1 MNLHTIILA
10 AGKGTRMHTNL
21 PKVMQPLAGRPMIDH
36 VITTAGKLTNK
47 ISTIIGYKKDVLN
60 EHLSANF
67 KNVETFVQPELN
79 GTAGAVKAAQKK
91 IMDDEDVLILYG
103 DVPLISH
110 ESLKN
115 ALNDNHDAVILTMIP
130 KDPFGY
136 GRVIKDDSGLATE
149 IIEEK
154 DASPEQKKINE
165 VFTGI
170 MIIKGEM
177 LLSSLDEVNNNNAAG
192 EYYLTDV
199 IKIASKKGV
208 KINPIIVEETEVL
221 GANTKSELH
230 EIENIFREM
239 KSKDLLEQGIT
250 LSDASRVDV
259 RGNVTA
265 GKDCSI
271 DVNVIL
277 EGEIT
282 LGTNVSIGPNC
293 FLKDVV
299 ISDNVSI
306 EAFSHIVS
314 TQIGADCNVGPY
326 ARLREGTVLEDQAK
340 IGNFVETKKTKI
352 GKGSK
357 ANHLA
362 YLGDA
367 EVGEDSNIGAGTI
380 TCNYDGTNKHKTK
393 IGNKTFVGTN
403 SSLVAPLNIGNNS
416 YIGAGSVI
424 TKDVEDDALAVARG
438 KQSNKS
444 GWAKNKK

>member
-1 MNLHTIILA
+1 
-10 AGKGTRMHTNL
+10 MHTNL

-36 VITTAGKLTNK
+36 VITTAVTLTNK

-79 GTAGAVKAAQKK
+79 GTAGAVKAAQKN

-154 DASPEQKKINE
+154 DANPEQKKINE

-192 EYYLTDV
+192 EYYLTDI

-208 KINPIIVEETEVL
+208 KINPIVVEETEVL

-259 RGNVTA
+259 RGDVSA

-277 EGEIT
+277 EGEIK

-293 FLKDVV
+293 YLKDVV

-380 TCNYDGTNKHKTK
+380 TCNYDGANKHKTR

>member
-1 MNLHTIILA
+1 
-10 AGKGTRMHTNL
+10 
-21 PKVMQPLAGRPMIDH
+21 
-36 VITTAGKLTNK
+36 
-47 ISTIIGYKKDVLN
+47 
-60 EHLSANF
+60 
-67 KNVETFVQPELN
+67 
-79 GTAGAVKAAQKK
+79 
-91 IMDDEDVLILYG
+91 
-103 DVPLISH
+103 
-110 ESLKN
+110 
-115 ALNDNHDAVILTMIP
+115 
-130 KDPFGY
+130 
-136 GRVIKDDSGLATE
+136 
-149 IIEEK
+149 
-154 DASPEQKKINE
+154 
-165 VFTGI
+165 

-177 LLSSLDEVNNNNAAG
+177 LLSSLEEVNNNNAAG

-208 KINPIIVEETEVL
+208 KINPIVVEETEVL

-259 RGNVTA
+259 RGDVSA

-277 EGEIT
+277 EGEIK
-282 LGTNVSIGPNC
+282 LGTNVAIGPNC
-293 FLKDVV
+293 YLKDVV

-357 ANHLA
+357 ASHLA

-380 TCNYDGTNKHKTK
+380 TCNYDGTNKHKTR

>member
-192 EYYLTDV
+192 EYYLTDI

-208 KINPIIVEETEVL
+208 KINPIVVEETEVL

-299 ISDNVSI
+299 ISDNVFI

>member
-1 MNLHTIILA
+1 
-10 AGKGTRMHTNL
+10 MHTNL

-79 GTAGAVKAAQKK
+79 GTAGAVKAAQKN

-136 GRVIKDDSGLATE
+136 GRVLKNDSGLATE

-299 ISDNVSI
+299 ISDNVFI

>member
-36 VITTAGKLTNK
+36 VITTAGTLTNK

-67 KNVETFVQPELN
+67 KNVKTFVQPELN
-79 GTAGAVKAAQKK
+79 GTAGAVKAAQKN

-110 ESLKN
+110 ETLKN

-154 DASPEQKKINE
+154 DANAEQKKINE

-177 LLSSLDEVNNNNAAG
+177 LLSSLEEVNNNNAAG

-208 KINPIIVEETEVL
+208 KINPIVVEETEVL

-259 RGNVTA
+259 RGDVSA

-277 EGEIT
+277 EGEIK

-293 FLKDVV
+293 YLKDVV

>member
-136 GRVIKDDSGLATE
+136 GRVLKNDSGLATE

-154 DASPEQKKINE
+154 DASAEQKKINE

-208 KINPIIVEETEVL
+208 KINPIVVEETEVL

>member
-1 MNLHTIILA
+1 
-10 AGKGTRMHTNL
+10 
-21 PKVMQPLAGRPMIDH
+21 MIDH

-136 GRVIKDDSGLATE
+136 GRVLKNDSGLATE

-299 ISDNVSI
+299 ISDNVFI

>member
-1 MNLHTIILA
+1 VNLHTIILA

-21 PKVMQPLAGRPMIDH
+21 PKVMQPLAGKPMIDH
-36 VITTAGKLTNK
+36 VITTAGTLANK
-47 ISTIIGYKKDVLN
+47 ITTIIGYKKDVLN

-79 GTAGAVKAAQKK
+79 GTAGAVKAAQKN
-91 IMDDEDVLILYG
+91 IMDEENVLILYG

-110 ESLKN
+110 ETLKN

-154 DASPEQKKINE
+154 DASAEQKKINE

-170 MIIKGEM
+170 MIIKGGM
-177 LLSSLDEVNNNNAAG
+177 LLSSLGEVNNNNAAG

-199 IKIASKKGV
+199 IKIANKKGV
-208 KINPIIVEETEVL
+208 KINPIVVEETEVL

-239 KSKDLLEQGIT
+239 KSKDLLEKGIT

-259 RGNVTA
+259 RGDVSA

-271 DVNVIL
+271 DINVIL
-277 EGEIT
+277 EGEIK

-293 FLKDVV
+293 YLKDVV

-380 TCNYDGTNKHKTK
+380 TCNYDGANKHKTK

-444 GWAKNKK
+444 GWTKNKK

>member
-36 VITTAGKLTNK
+36 VIKSAGTLTNK
-47 ISTIIGYKKDVLN
+47 ISIIIGYKKDVLN

-67 KNVETFVQPELN
+67 KNVETFFQPELN
-79 GTAGAVKAAQKK
+79 GTAGAVKAAQKN

-110 ESLKN
+110 ETLKK

-130 KDPFGY
+130 KDTFGY
-136 GRVIKDDSGLATE
+136 GRVIKNDSGLATE

-154 DASPEQKKINE
+154 DADAEQKKINE

-208 KINPIIVEETEVL
+208 KINPIVVEETEVL

-259 RGNVTA
+259 RGGVSA

-293 FLKDVV
+293 YLKDVV

-314 TQIGADCNVGPY
+314 TQIGADCSVGPY

-380 TCNYDGTNKHKTK
+380 TCNYDGTNKHQTK

-438 KQSNKS
+438 KQSNKP

>member
-1 MNLHTIILA
+1 
-10 AGKGTRMHTNL
+10 
-21 PKVMQPLAGRPMIDH
+21 MIDH
-36 VITTAGKLTNK
+36 VITTAGTLTNK

-60 EHLSANF
+60 EYLSANF
-67 KNVETFVQPELN
+67 KNVNSFVQPELN
-79 GTAGAVKAAQKK
+79 GTAGAVKAAKK
-91 IMDDEDVLILYG
+91 NIMNDEHVLILYG

-110 ESLKN
+110 ESLKK

-136 GRVIKDDSGLATE
+136 GRVIKNDSGLATE

-154 DASPEQKKINE
+154 DANAEQKKINE

-192 EYYLTDV
+192 EYYLTDI

-208 KINPIIVEETEVL
+208 KINPIVVEETQVL

-259 RGNVTA
+259 RGGVSA

-293 FLKDVV
+293 YLKDVV

-314 TQIGADCNVGPY
+314 TQIGADCSVGPY

-380 TCNYDGTNKHKTK
+380 TCNYDGTNKHQTK

-438 KQSNKS
+438 KQSNKP

>member
-36 VITTAGKLTNK
+36 VITTAGTLTNK

-67 KNVETFVQPELN
+67 RNVEAFVQPELN
-79 GTAGAVKAAQKK
+79 GTAGAVKAAKNN
-91 IMDDEDVLILYG
+91 IIDDEDVLILYG
-103 DVPLISH
+103 DVPLISSG
-110 ESLKN
+110 SLKK

-136 GRVIKDDSGLATE
+136 GRVIKNDSGLATE

-154 DASPEQKKINE
+154 DANAEQKKINE

-177 LLSSLDEVNNNNAAG
+177 LLSSLEEVNNNNAAG

-208 KINPIIVEETEVL
+208 KINTIVVEETEVL

-250 LSDASRVDV
+250 LSDALRVDV
-259 RGNVTA
+259 RGSVSA

-293 FLKDVV
+293 YLKDVV

-380 TCNYDGTNKHKTK
+380 TCNYDGTNKHQTK

-438 KQSNKS
+438 KQSNKP

>member
-1 MNLHTIILA
+1 
-10 AGKGTRMHTNL
+10 MHTNL

-136 GRVIKDDSGLATE
+136 GRVLKNDSGLATE

-208 KINPIIVEETEVL
+208 KINPIVVEETEVL

-259 RGNVTA
+259 RGDVSA

-277 EGEIT
+277 EGEIK

-293 FLKDVV
+293 YLKDVV

>member
-1 MNLHTIILA
+1 
-10 AGKGTRMHTNL
+10 
-21 PKVMQPLAGRPMIDH
+21 MQPLAGRPMIDH
-36 VITTAGKLTNK
+36 VITTAGTLTNN

-79 GTAGAVKAAQKK
+79 GTAGAVKAARMS

-103 DVPLISH
+103 DVPLISQ
-110 ESLKN
+110 ETLKN
-115 ALNDNHDAVILTMIP
+115 ALNDNYDAVILTMIP
-130 KDPFGY
+130 KDPVGY
-136 GRVIKDDSGLATE
+136 GRVVKNDSGLATE

-154 DASPEQKKINE
+154 DANAEQKKINE

-170 MIIKGEM
+170 MIIKGEI
-177 LLSSLDEVNNNNAAG
+177 LLSSLDEVNNDNAAG

-208 KINPIIVEETEVL
+208 KINPIVVEETEVL

-259 RGNVTA
+259 RGDVSA

-293 FLKDVV
+293 YLKDVV

-380 TCNYDGTNKHKTK
+380 TCNYDGANKHQTK

-438 KQSNKS
+438 KQSNKPD
-444 GWAKNKK
+444 WAKNKK

>member
-91 IMDDEDVLILYG
+91 IMDDEHVLILYG

-136 GRVIKDDSGLATE
+136 GRVLKNDSGLATE

-299 ISDNVSI
+299 ISDNVFI

>member
-36 VITTAGKLTNK
+36 VISTAGTLTNK
-47 ISTIIGYKKDVLN
+47 ISTVIGYKKDILN

-67 KNVETFVQPELN
+67 KNVKTFVQPELN
-79 GTAGAVKAAQKK
+79 GTAGAVKAAQKNV
-91 IMDDEDVLILYG
+91 MNDEDVLILYG

-110 ESLKN
+110 ETLKN

-136 GRVIKDDSGLATE
+136 GRVLKNDSGLATE

-154 DASPEQKKINE
+154 DASAEQKKINE

-170 MIIKGEM
+170 MIIKGQM
-177 LLSSLDEVNNNNAAG
+177 LLSSLEEVNNNNAAG

-208 KINPIIVEETEVL
+208 KINPIVVEETEVL

-259 RGNVTA
+259 RGDVSA

-277 EGEIT
+277 EGEIK

-293 FLKDVV
+293 YIKDVV

-326 ARLREGTVLEDQAK
+326 ARLREGTVLEDEAK

-438 KQSNKS
+438 KQSIKS

>member
-1 MNLHTIILA
+1 VNLHTIILA

-36 VITTAGKLTNK
+36 VIITAGTLTNK

-79 GTAGAVKAAQKK
+79 GTAGAVQAAQKN

-154 DASPEQKKINE
+154 DANPEQKKINE

-177 LLSSLDEVNNNNAAG
+177 LLSSLDKVNNNNAAG
-192 EYYLTDV
+192 EYYLTDI

-208 KINPIIVEETEVL
+208 KINPIVVEETEVL

-259 RGNVTA
+259 RGDVSA

-277 EGEIT
+277 EGEIK

-293 FLKDVV
+293 YLKDVV

-314 TQIGADCNVGPY
+314 TQIGTGCNVGPY

-380 TCNYDGTNKHKTK
+380 TCNYDGTNKHQTK

>member
-1 MNLHTIILA
+1 
-10 AGKGTRMHTNL
+10 
-21 PKVMQPLAGRPMIDH
+21 MIDH
-36 VITTAGKLTNK
+36 VITTAGTLANK
-47 ISTIIGYKKDVLN
+47 ITTVIGYKKDVLN

-67 KNVETFVQPELN
+67 KNVETFVQPQLN
-79 GTAGAVKAAQKK
+79 GTAGAVKAAQKN
-91 IMDDEDVLILYG
+91 IMDEENVLILYG

-110 ESLKN
+110 ETLKN

-154 DASPEQKKINE
+154 DASAEQKKINE

-170 MIIKGEM
+170 MIIKGGM
-177 LLSSLDEVNNNNAAG
+177 LLSSLGEVNNNNAAG

-208 KINPIIVEETEVL
+208 KINPIVVEETEVL

-259 RGNVTA
+259 RGDVSS

-271 DVNVIL
+271 DINVIL
-277 EGEIT
+277 EGEIK

-293 FLKDVV
+293 YLKDVV

-367 EVGEDSNIGAGTI
+367 EVGEGSNIGAGTI

>member
-1 MNLHTIILA
+1 
-10 AGKGTRMHTNL
+10 
-21 PKVMQPLAGRPMIDH
+21 V
-36 VITTAGKLTNK
+36 
-47 ISTIIGYKKDVLN
+47 S
-60 EHLSANF
+60 
-67 KNVETFVQPELN
+67 
-79 GTAGAVKAAQKK
+79 
-91 IMDDEDVLILYG
+91 
-103 DVPLISH
+103 
-110 ESLKN
+110 
-115 ALNDNHDAVILTMIP
+115 
-130 KDPFGY
+130 
-136 GRVIKDDSGLATE
+136 
-149 IIEEK
+149 
-154 DASPEQKKINE
+154 
-165 VFTGI
+165 
-170 MIIKGEM
+170 
-177 LLSSLDEVNNNNAAG
+177 
-192 EYYLTDV
+192 
-199 IKIASKKGV
+199 
-208 KINPIIVEETEVL
+208 
-221 GANTKSELH
+221 
-230 EIENIFREM
+230 
-239 KSKDLLEQGIT
+239 
-250 LSDASRVDV
+250 
-259 RGNVTA
+259 A

-293 FLKDVV
+293 YLKDVV

-380 TCNYDGTNKHKTK
+380 TCNYDGTNKHQTK

-438 KQSNKS
+438 KQSNKP

>member
-1 MNLHTIILA
+1 
-10 AGKGTRMHTNL
+10 MHTNL

-36 VITTAGKLTNK
+36 VITTAGKLTYK

-154 DASPEQKKINE
+154 DANVEQKKTNE

-208 KINPIIVEETEVL
+208 KINPIVVEETEVL

-259 RGNVTA
+259 RGDVSA

-277 EGEIT
+277 EGEIK

-293 FLKDVV
+293 YLKDVV

-438 KQSNKS
+438 KQSNKP

>member
-1 MNLHTIILA
+1 
-10 AGKGTRMHTNL
+10 
-21 PKVMQPLAGRPMIDH
+21 
-36 VITTAGKLTNK
+36 
-47 ISTIIGYKKDVLN
+47 
-60 EHLSANF
+60 
-67 KNVETFVQPELN
+67 
-79 GTAGAVKAAQKK
+79 
-91 IMDDEDVLILYG
+91 
-103 DVPLISH
+103 
-110 ESLKN
+110 
-115 ALNDNHDAVILTMIP
+115 MIP

-154 DASPEQKKINE
+154 DANPEQKKINE

-259 RGNVTA
+259 RGDVSA

-293 FLKDVV
+293 YLKDVV

-438 KQSNKS
+438 KQSNKP

>member
-136 GRVIKDDSGLATE
+136 GRVLKNDSSLATE

-208 KINPIIVEETEVL
+208 KINPIVVEETEVL

-293 FLKDVV
+293 YLKDVV

>member
-1 MNLHTIILA
+1 
-10 AGKGTRMHTNL
+10 
-21 PKVMQPLAGRPMIDH
+21 
-36 VITTAGKLTNK
+36 
-47 ISTIIGYKKDVLN
+47 
-60 EHLSANF
+60 
-67 KNVETFVQPELN
+67 
-79 GTAGAVKAAQKK
+79 
-91 IMDDEDVLILYG
+91 
-103 DVPLISH
+103 
-110 ESLKN
+110 
-115 ALNDNHDAVILTMIP
+115 MIP

-154 DASPEQKKINE
+154 DANAEQKKINE

-170 MIIKGEM
+170 LIIKGEM
-177 LLSSLDEVNNNNAAG
+177 LLSSLEEVNNNNAAG

-208 KINPIIVEETEVL
+208 KINPIVVEETEVL

-259 RGNVTA
+259 RGDVSA

-277 EGEIT
+277 EGEIK
-282 LGTNVSIGPNC
+282 LGNNVSIGPNC
-293 FLKDVV
+293 YLKDVV

>member
-1 MNLHTIILA
+1 VNLHTIILA
-10 AGKGTRMHTNL
+10 AGKGLRMHTNL

-36 VITTAGKLTNK
+36 VITTAGTLTNK
-47 ISTIIGYKKDVLN
+47 ISTVIGYQKDVLN
-60 EHLSANF
+60 KYLSANF

-79 GTAGAVKAAQKK
+79 GTAGAVKAAQKNIK
-91 IMDDEDVLILYG
+91 DNEDVLILYG

-110 ESLKN
+110 ETLKN
-115 ALNDNHDAVILTMIP
+115 ALSDNHDAVILTMIP
-130 KDPFGY
+130 KDPSGY
-136 GRVIKDDSGLATE
+136 GRVIKDDSGLATK

-154 DASPEQKKINE
+154 DANAEQKEINE

-170 MIIKGEM
+170 MTLKGGM
-177 LLSSLDEVNNNNAAG
+177 LLSCLDEVDNNNAAG

-208 KINPIIVEETEVL
+208 KINPIVVEETEVL

-259 RGNVTA
+259 RGGVSA

-293 FLKDVV
+293 YLKDVV

-314 TQIGADCNVGPY
+314 TQIGADCSVGPY

-367 EVGEDSNIGAGTI
+367 EVGEGSNIGAGTI
-380 TCNYDGTNKHKTK
+380 TCNYDGTNKHQTK

-438 KQSNKS
+438 KQSNKPD
-444 GWAKNKK
+444 WAKNKK

>member
-1 MNLHTIILA
+1 
-10 AGKGTRMHTNL
+10 MHTNL

-136 GRVIKDDSGLATE
+136 GRVLKNDSGLATE

-165 VFTGI
+165 VFSGI

-380 TCNYDGTNKHKTK
+380 TCNYDGTNKHKTR

>member
-36 VITTAGKLTNK
+36 VITTAGTLTNK

-67 KNVETFVQPELN
+67 KNVKTFVQPELN
-79 GTAGAVKAAQKK
+79 GTAGAVKAAQKN
-91 IMDDEDVLILYG
+91 IMNDEDVLILYG

-110 ESLKN
+110 ETLKN

-136 GRVIKDDSGLATE
+136 GRVIKNDAGLATE

-154 DASPEQKKINE
+154 DANAEQKKINE

-177 LLSSLDEVNNNNAAG
+177 LLSSLEEVNNNNAAG

-208 KINPIIVEETEVL
+208 KINPIVVEETEVL

-259 RGNVTA
+259 RGDVSA

-277 EGEIT
+277 EGEIK

-293 FLKDVV
+293 YLKDVV

-380 TCNYDGTNKHKTK
+380 TCNYDGTNKHKTR

>member
-1 MNLHTIILA
+1 VNLHTIILA

-21 PKVMQPLAGRPMIDH
+21 PKVMQPLAGRPIIDH
-36 VITTAGKLTNK
+36 VIITAGTLTNK

-60 EHLSANF
+60 EYLSANF
-67 KNVETFVQPELN
+67 KNVKTFVQPELN
-79 GTAGAVKAAQKK
+79 GTAGAVKAAQKN
-91 IMDDEDVLILYG
+91 IMNDEDVLILYG
-103 DVPLISH
+103 DVPLISD
-110 ESLKN
+110 ESLKK

-136 GRVIKDDSGLATE
+136 GRVIKNDSGLATE

-154 DASPEQKKINE
+154 DANAKQKKINE

-177 LLSSLDEVNNNNAAG
+177 LLSSLNEVNNNNAAG

-208 KINPIIVEETEVL
+208 KINPIEVEETEVL

-239 KSKDLLEQGIT
+239 KSKDLLEKGIT

-259 RGNVTA
+259 RGGVSA

-277 EGEIT
+277 EGEIK

-293 FLKDVV
+293 YLKDVV

-314 TQIGADCNVGPY
+314 TQIGADCSVGPY

-380 TCNYDGTNKHKTK
+380 TCNYDGINKHQTK

-438 KQSNKS
+438 KQSNKL

>member
-1 MNLHTIILA
+1 
-10 AGKGTRMHTNL
+10 
-21 PKVMQPLAGRPMIDH
+21 MIDH

-136 GRVIKDDSGLATE
+136 GRVLKNDSGLATE

-299 ISDNVSI
+299 ISDNVFIEASMNTLSLITTSFKKQFGPMETLVPSVISPSKITLTSI
-306 EAFSHIVS
+306 EQSFPAVTLPLTSTLDASDKVIPCSSKSLDFISLKIFSIS
-314 TQIGADCNVGPY
+314 
-326 ARLREGTVLEDQAK
+326 
-340 IGNFVETKKTKI
+340 
-352 GKGSK
+352 
-357 ANHLA
+357 
-362 YLGDA
+362 
-367 EVGEDSNIGAGTI
+367 
-380 TCNYDGTNKHKTK
+380 
-393 IGNKTFVGTN
+393 
-403 SSLVAPLNIGNNS
+403 
-416 YIGAGSVI
+416 
-424 TKDVEDDALAVARG
+424 
-438 KQSNKS
+438 
-444 GWAKNKK
+444 